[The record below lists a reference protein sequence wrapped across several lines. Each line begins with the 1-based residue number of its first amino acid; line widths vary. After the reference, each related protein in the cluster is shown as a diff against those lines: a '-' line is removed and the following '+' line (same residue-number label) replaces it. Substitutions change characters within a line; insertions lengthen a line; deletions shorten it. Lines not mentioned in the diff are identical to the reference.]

1 MKIRIITAAAAAA
14 LIASC
19 AQVGSDAAA
28 LRTANHSVADY
39 KADSD
44 LRTRTMDACKAKDDA
59 QYREYQALS
68 GCKNAMEASRSDFD
82 DSLNDAVQ
90 AENARER
97 AARQGK

>member
-1 MKIRIITAAAAAA
+1 MKIQFITASAAAV
-14 LIASC
+14 LIAAC
-19 AQVGSDAAA
+19 AQVGNDAAA

-39 KADSD
+39 QADSE

-68 GCKNAMEASRSDFD
+68 GCKNAMEASRTDFD
-82 DSLNDAVQ
+82 NSMNDAVQ